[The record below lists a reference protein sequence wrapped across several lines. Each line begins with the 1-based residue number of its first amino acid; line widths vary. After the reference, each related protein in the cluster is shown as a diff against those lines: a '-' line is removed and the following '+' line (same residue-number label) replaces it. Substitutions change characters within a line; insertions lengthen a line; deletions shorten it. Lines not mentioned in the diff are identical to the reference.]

1 MASST
6 NDSIRPNSRRLP
18 WVAEEDTIIRQ
29 LTNTWLIDRSVSPS
43 EHWKRV
49 SSALKQRGYKRS
61 ANICR
66 EYWSRT
72 TNAQHILTQVARP
85 TMDGNQ
91 VPSTISIAPRTA
103 PTPTFISVNTCY
115 PSKRSPVD
123 PSSDQSYWEATS
135 SYTKRLKRSQVGDLL
150 CQGSVENQSPL
161 SSEVLSDRPRPSP
174 GEVSRRG
181 RAQEQ
186 AQGQAQRQADGAF
199 YRRTNGES
207 RMSCGRSVDGARCPP
222 DPMSCLES
230 QSELAEQPTSDIVLN
245 TPHKSWQRVSEAVDD
260 PQSITVEV
268 EGCQVE
274 QQDSTPHFNST
285 TNSQAAEQIPTALQP
300 VINPSET
307 ASITASSESEQEI
320 AWASRQVKSY
330 EAKIQKLKDDAAKR
344 NMTVTSL
351 DQEIEHFQKDYDA
364 LHQGEQ
370 EEIDRVLRELKER
383 HKKKREA
390 LQSKI
395 ENLKESKQTE
405 IGELKRNES
414 EVSHKEEGLKHY
426 QDLIDYHTHKEGGDN

>member
-1 MASST
+1 MASSA
-6 NDSIRPNSRRLP
+6 NDSIRPNARRLP
-18 WVAEEDTIIRQ
+18 WVAEEVTILRQ
-29 LTNTWLIDRSVSPS
+29 LTNTWLNDPLVSRT

-49 SSALKQRGYKRS
+49 SDALKQHGYRRS

-72 TNAQHILTQVARP
+72 ANPQNILAQVARP
-85 TMDGNQ
+85 TMDGNR
-91 VPSTISIAPRTA
+91 VPSTVSIAPGIA
-103 PTPTFISVNTCY
+103 PTPTFISVNTSY

-123 PSSDQSYWEATS
+123 PSSDENYWDACS
-135 SYTKRLKRSQVGDLL
+135 SYTKRLKRFQVGDML

-207 RMSCGRSVDGARCPP
+207 RMSCGRSVDGARCLP
-222 DPMSCLES
+222 DPMSCVES
-230 QSELAEQPTSDIVLN
+230 QSGLAEQPISDIVLN

-260 PQSITVEV
+260 LQSITVEV
-268 EGCQVE
+268 EGCQIE

-285 TNSQAAEQIPTALQP
+285 TNSQDAEQIPTAPRP
-300 VINPSET
+300 VINPLET
-307 ASITASSESEQEI
+307 ASITASSEREQNI
-320 AWASRQVKSY
+320 AWASKQVESI

-344 NMTVTSL
+344 KMTVTSL

-405 IGELKRNES
+405 IGELERNTS

-426 QDLIDYHTHKEGGDN
+426 QDIIYYHTHEEGGYN

>member
-1 MASST
+1 
-6 NDSIRPNSRRLP
+6 
-18 WVAEEDTIIRQ
+18 
-29 LTNTWLIDRSVSPS
+29 
-43 EHWKRV
+43 
-49 SSALKQRGYKRS
+49 
-61 ANICR
+61 
-66 EYWSRT
+66 
-72 TNAQHILTQVARP
+72 
-85 TMDGNQ
+85 
-91 VPSTISIAPRTA
+91 
-103 PTPTFISVNTCY
+103 
-115 PSKRSPVD
+115 
-123 PSSDQSYWEATS
+123 
-135 SYTKRLKRSQVGDLL
+135 
-150 CQGSVENQSPL
+150 
-161 SSEVLSDRPRPSP
+161 
-174 GEVSRRG
+174 
-181 RAQEQ
+181 
-186 AQGQAQRQADGAF
+186 
-199 YRRTNGES
+199 
-207 RMSCGRSVDGARCPP
+207 
-222 DPMSCLES
+222 MSCLES
-230 QSELAEQPTSDIVLN
+230 QSGLAEQPTSDIVLN

-300 VINPSET
+300 VINHSET

-364 LHQGEQ
+364 VHQGEQ

-405 IGELKRNES
+405 IGELERNAS

-426 QDLIDYHTHKEGGDN
+426 QDIIDYHTHEEGGDN